1 MANPPHDPRFK
12 DRTETPADRYAEFDL
27 KNDPDARLI
36 ARRGRRAHDSS
47 GGLTQFFA
55 GVAAFGI
62 GTYMLFARVMVSA
75 GISGAG
81 MFGVGFG
88 SGPHLGLTLLP
99 FIAGIIVLF
108 VQGSGMLGWSL
119 MGGGILLLIVQII
132 ASMQMHFMATPLPIV
147 LLIVGLMAS
156 GVGLIARSLRGGDD
170 DAP

>member
-1 MANPPHDPRFK
+1 MSSPPFDPRAK
-12 DRTETPADRYAEFDL
+12 DRSETPADRYADFDL
-27 KNDPDARLI
+27 RNDPDARLI
-36 ARRGRRAHDSS
+36 ARRSRRAHDSS

-81 MFGVGFG
+81 MFGIGFG

-99 FIAGIIVLF
+99 FVAGIVVLF
-108 VQGSGMLGWSL
+108 VQGSGILGWSL
-119 MGGGILLLIVQII
+119 MGGGIALLILQIV
-132 ASMQMHFMATPLPIV
+132 ASMQMHFLATPLPIV

-170 DAP
+170 NS